1 MPDEV
6 NFEKLRNIVAKDGQ
20 AALVLFSGTWCGDCK
35 AFKPSWDNWSNA
47 KTGPIFKVEIQRGG
61 KEWREWAIDEI
72 PTVAA
77 YLDGVE
83 KGRAHGTISER
94 DLDRLWNLI
103 R

>member
-1 MPDEV
+1 MVEGV
-6 NFEKLRNIVAKDGQ
+6 SFEKLRSIIARDGQ
-20 AALVLFSGTWCGDCK
+20 VALVLFAGDWCGDCRV
-35 AFKPSWDNWSNA
+35 FIPTWDAWNKD
-47 KTGPIFKVEIQRGG
+47 KTGPIFKVNIRRGG

-83 KGRAHGTISER
+83 RSRVHGTISER
-94 DLDRLWNLI
+94 DLDLLWNLI

>member
-1 MPDEV
+1 MVEEV
-6 NFEKLRNIVAKDGQ
+6 SFDRLRTIIEKDGQ
-20 AALVLFSGTWCGDCK
+20 AALVLFAGEWCGDCN
-35 AFKPSWDNWSNA
+35 AFNPTWTAWNKDR
-47 KTGPIFKVEIQRGG
+47 KGPIFEVEIRRGG

-83 KGRAHGTISER
+83 KGRVHGTISER
-94 DLDRLWNLI
+94 DLDRLMNMI